1 VWGWEG
7 EDGEALWDGG
17 FQPCGEFGSGGGVGV
32 DDFLEAALRAG
43 AVGAVEDAA
52 DVCGDLRA
60 QFEAGDVG
68 LSVLLE
74 MELAALPGEGGKDGA
89 ARCGEA

>member
-1 VWGWEG
+1 MTISLRRRS
-7 EDGEALWDGG
+7 ALGRSV
-17 FQPCGEFGSGGGVGV
+17 Q
-32 DDFLEAALRAG
+32 LKTLRMS
-43 AVGAVEDAA
+43 A